1 MLNVWVLGLFI
12 KPDIRESDMKVMLQA
27 DSNEEMN
34 ISPAKIGNLPCHHVI
49 YNTAYDEA
57 ITMRVTPFYEI

>member
-1 MLNVWVLGLFI
+1 
-12 KPDIRESDMKVMLQA
+12 MKVMLQA